1 MQADAYAAFIDEAFV
16 RPIRSVLIV
25 DDDYPTFDELLEAEI
40 GPREGRDPVRNKGW
54 YADPDRVKRVIGR
67 FRAKDRPLLVDIH
80 DGSNVTPGDD
90 AEIAAHLHQSDLL
103 VLDYSLDP
111 ARKGDGSRA
120 LAIIGS
126 LVSSPHFNMVVVH
139 TGDPLPGV
147 FRDTV
152 LSLLSPLGGC
162 LTPEEREAADAHIY
176 EAETAREGMEA
187 LLAQSVGDA
196 QYLELRRT
204 PGAARNALKGA
215 EPFTQFKAHC
225 DALGWRGG
233 VPRLVLR
240 RLVELADARLAPR
253 MTGPD
258 GLDAAWGS
266 GDVLYIRTDTVF
278 VAFSGKEDEDDLI
291 EELRSALAAS
301 RPEPSRLF
309 HAKLRAEMDE
319 MGTVATRAALENRPA
334 LAHWY
339 RRLVEA
345 DGAKRKWM
353 VADSVSRHA
362 EQLLSGIL
370 PAVQDFATRLVEAE
384 GAGDAVALS
393 REYFGID
400 LANEAVRR
408 RAEREHNAYVSSRP
422 VAGWHLSTGQIF
434 TVGADFWICLSP
446 VCDMVPEQMSAERRE
461 RLGDWLPFT
470 AVKLMPL
477 PAGRAWD
484 ASTNR
489 FLFLKGPTDVDT
501 FCFDDPSKD
510 GASPAWYTMYAENLG
525 TLADGFRFRLVL
537 PALGEGGLVNATLDA
552 TVVAQ
557 LRYEYALSLM
567 HRLGGSQTRVGLDY
581 VGGRVPGAPA
591 A

>member
-1 MQADAYAAFIDEAFV
+1 MQAEVYAAFIDEAFL

-40 GPREGRDPVRNKGW
+40 GLQDGREATRAKGW
-54 YADPDRVKRVIGR
+54 YADPGRVKRVIER

-80 DGSNVTPGDD
+80 DGSNVTPGED
-90 AEIAAHLHQSDLL
+90 AEIASHLHQSDLL

-111 ARKGDGSRA
+111 ANKGDGSRA

-126 LVSSPHFNMVVVH
+126 LTASPHFNMVVVH
-139 TGDPLPGV
+139 TGDPLPDV

-152 LSLLSPLGGC
+152 LSLLTPLGEC

-176 EAETAREGMEA
+176 DAETTMEGMEE
-187 LLAQSVGDA
+187 LLRASVGDA
-196 QYLELRRT
+196 QYLEIRRT
-204 PGAARNALKGA
+204 SGAPRDALKGV
-215 EPFTQFKAHC
+215 EPFAQFKAHC
-225 DALGWRGG
+225 DALKWKAGL
-233 VPRLVLR
+233 PRLILR
-240 RLVELADARLAPR
+240 RLVEMADARLTPK
-253 MTGPD
+253 MIGSP
-258 GLDAAWGS
+258 GLAVAWDS
-266 GDVLYIRTDTVF
+266 AEFMFIRTDSVF
-278 VAFSGKEDEDDLI
+278 VAFSGKDDEEDLI
-291 EELRSALAAS
+291 EELKGALVAS

-319 MGTVATRAALENRPA
+319 MGTVAQRAALENRPA

-345 DGAKRKWM
+345 DGPKRKWM

-362 EQLLSGIL
+362 EQLLTGIL
-370 PAVQDFATRLVEAE
+370 PGVQDFAGRLVDAE
-384 GAGDAVALS
+384 GPGGDAVALS
-393 REYFGID
+393 KGYFGID
-400 LANEAVRR
+400 LSNDAVRR
-408 RAEREHNAYVSSRP
+408 RSEREHNAYVSSRP

-434 TVGADFWICLSP
+434 TIGNDFWICLSP

-470 AVKLMPL
+470 AVKLVGV
-477 PAGRAWD
+477 PADRTWD
-484 ASTNR
+484 ASSNR
-489 FLFLKGPTDVDT
+489 FLFLKGAQDVDT
-501 FCFDDPSKD
+501 FCFDDPSRD
-510 GASPAWYTMYAENLG
+510 GAAPAWYTMYAEGLG
-525 TLADGFRFRLVL
+525 ALTDDFRFKVVL
-537 PALGEGGLVNATLDA
+537 PSRDGDGLVNATLDA

-581 VGGRVPGAPA
+581 VGG
-591 A
+591 